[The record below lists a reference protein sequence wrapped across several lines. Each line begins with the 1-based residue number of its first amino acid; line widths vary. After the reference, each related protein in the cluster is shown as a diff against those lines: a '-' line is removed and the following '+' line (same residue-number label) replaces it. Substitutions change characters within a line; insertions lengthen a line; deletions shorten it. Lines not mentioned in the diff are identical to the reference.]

1 METKLEQARQRFIAE
16 WGALGSAWGIN
27 RSMASIHARLLV
39 APEPLTT
46 DDLMIELDLSRGNT
60 STNLRDLIAWG
71 LVRQVAVRGERKQ
84 FYVAEKEPWRI
95 FVTIT
100 RERLRR
106 EIDPA
111 LETLD
116 EVADMS
122 RGLEGAEAEE
132 FHRVVGGLASFLR
145 TVRGLARK
153 LVGGEATVLGGLSR
167 VLG

>member
-1 METKLEQARQRFIAE
+1 MENKLHKARERFIAE
-16 WGALGSAWGIN
+16 WGALGGAWGIN

-39 APEPLTT
+39 AAAPMST
-46 DDLMIELDLSRGNT
+46 DDLMAELDLSRGNT
-60 STNLRDLIAWG
+60 STNVRDLVAWG
-71 LVRQVAVRGERKQ
+71 LVRQVAIRGERQK
-84 FYVAEKEPWRI
+84 FFVAEKEPWRI

-111 LETLD
+111 METLD
-116 EVADMS
+116 EVADMT

-132 FHRVVGGLASFLR
+132 FHRVVTGLSAFLR
-145 TVRGLARK
+145 TVRGLARR
-153 LVGGEATVLGGLSR
+153 LVGSESSALGGLAR